1 MAILRSV
8 AMRRSIGALD
18 SGEKSNNNPY
28 TMDKMSSVRLLQAF
42 AEAARQRSFARAA
55 RELGLSPSAV
65 TKSVLRLEQQLGLR
79 LFQRTTR
86 RVSLTQEGEA
96 FYARCRRVLDE
107 LGELSQ
113 AAAEA
118 VRVPS
123 GTLRVDVPITY
134 GKKVIVPAAAG
145 LAARHPGLR
154 LELRFSDQY
163 ADVIGA
169 GLDAVVRIGEI
180 ADTRLV
186 ARRIGAQQLVVYGA
200 PAYLKR
206 KGRPRRPQ
214 DLRAHD
220 CLAFQM
226 PTSGRYRPWEF
237 LVKRRPLVLQPP
249 ARHSVNDGEGLVR
262 AACAGLGLIQVPHYI
277 GEDAAGAGE
286 LEEVLAAYRPR
297 PTPISVVFPT
307 SRQMAPRLRAFI
319 DALAE
324 G

>member
-1 MAILRSV
+1 V
-8 AMRRSIGALD
+8 PRSIGVLD
-18 SGEKSNNNPY
+18 FGEKSNNNQDI
-28 TMDKMSSVRLLQAF
+28 MDKMSSVRLLQAF

-86 RVSLTQEGEA
+86 RVALTQEGEA
-96 FYARCRRVLDE
+96 FHARCRRVLDE

-113 AAAEA
+113 VAAEA
-118 VRVPS
+118 LRAPS
-123 GTLRVDVPITY
+123 GTLRIDVPITY
-134 GKKVIVPAAAG
+134 GKKIIVPIAAR

-154 LELRFSDQY
+154 LELRLSDQY
-163 ADVIGA
+163 ADVIGS
-169 GLDAVVRIGEI
+169 GVDAVVRVGEI

-186 ARRIGAQQLVVYGA
+186 ARRIGEQQLVVCGA

-206 KGRPRRPQ
+206 KGRPRKPQ

-226 PTSGRYRPWEF
+226 PTSGRYRAWDF
-237 LVKRRPLVLQPP
+237 MARRRSLTLHPP
-249 ARHSVNDGEGLVR
+249 ARHAVNDGEGLVR
-262 AACAGLGLIQVPHYI
+262 AACEGLGLIQVPHYI
-277 GEDAAGAGE
+277 ADDAVRAGE

-307 SRQMAPRLRAFI
+307 SRLMPPRLRVFI

-324 G
+324 GSARSA